1 MNYNRRRNIFTL
13 GDFHQYPNP
22 THQIKAQHNRR
33 QNSDPFERDPFKIQ
47 SYNFRYAER
56 PSYPLPNLYNNRVHS
71 TPSTS
76 NKRFETF
83 FYNYDFTPSVHDKEN
98 PPANKFREF
107 RRRKFLLDHQPQN
120 PTTAGQHAATADNRE
135 SSSLQ
140 QTHMY
145 QQLHPIANAT
155 VYARVGTSASQTAI
169 ASAARTAATAAA
181 TAATTTANAAGRTS
195 QSRLGYERLRGGNVD
210 NGGGVGG
217 NRGVRHYQTLCSAT
231 DTSSIGTAAGL
242 RYGRDNVSTSSHMSG
257 QNKYA
262 RKTNARSTG
271 NREYLRA
278 LATAHINESANQP
291 NYLGRGRCNSRT
303 SVERGRRPRL
313 ESLGSGSGFAQ
324 GNSTLDASHGNAKTA
339 GFRELSSA
347 GTSPTKYARQPI
359 QIVHSASPNRVTA
372 TVEKTE
378 GACSGCQININIKGL
393 DSTQLG
399 DNVVIKI
406 ESDKLTPSK
415 TNTKTEHTPVVSTLN
430 NIYNGTGC
438 IQSSDIAF
446 AKLVEIKRNSEMNHN
461 LDIKPKAV
469 AHQARATMRN
479 TSSSSFVID
488 KRLSK
493 FAVNSTDERE
503 QRKHKPRSSSHS
515 RIPLSSSTARALG
528 FTSSNTA
535 LRNTNSTEV
544 IQRAPRSISKE
555 RMPSMVPWC
564 LDTTLRHGFSHDDDI
579 AKPLPPTQ
587 PTPVMKPTRPSY
599 DATLN
604 DVRKMR
610 RQAVVAAYK
619 PFSLQRTSLGST
631 LRPRKSENF
640 SGSSKP
646 GSTTPSNEMNKLL
659 EKAQQ
664 CKKSAGAVASDFH
677 AESAQHRQSHHSLRG
692 AKVSK
697 STLRSQSSSQLELR
711 RSPTMIMHRSR
722 SSIRQATQSA
732 SDNQSHVTTPL
743 NVNINVFADKLK
755 LLRV

>member
-13 GDFHQYPNP
+13 GDYHQYPNP
-22 THQIKAQHNRR
+22 THQIKAQQNRR

-56 PSYPLPNLYNNRVHS
+56 PSYPLPNLYNNRVH
-71 TPSTS
+71 PSPSSS

-98 PPANKFREF
+98 PPTNKFREF
-107 RRRKFLLDHQPQN
+107 RRRKFLLEQQQQHPAAAAAAA
-120 PTTAGQHAATADNRE
+120 AGGAQLAAASNSRE
-135 SSSLQ
+135 SSTLPPA
-140 QTHMY
+140 HMC

-169 ASAARTAATAAA
+169 ASAARTAAA
-181 TAATTTANAAGRTS
+181 TAAVTAPTHAAGRAS
-195 QSRLGYERLRGGNVD
+195 QSRLGYDRLRSGQLES
-210 NGGGVGG
+210 GGGG
-217 NRGVRHYQTLCSAT
+217 RHYQTLCSAT

-242 RYGRDNVSTSSHMSG
+242 RYGRDNISTTSHMSG
-257 QNKYA
+257 HNNKYG
-262 RKTNARSTG
+262 RKATARSTG

-291 NYLGRGRCNSRT
+291 NFLGRGRCSSRT
-303 SVERGRRPRL
+303 SLERGRRPRI
-313 ESLGSGSGFAQ
+313 ESMGNGHGFTQA
-324 GNSTLDASHGNAKTA
+324 NSSVDSSQGNAKTA

-347 GTSPTKYARQPI
+347 GTSPSKYARQPL
-359 QIVHSASPNRVTA
+359 QTVRSASPNRVTA

-378 GACSGCQININIKGL
+378 GACSVCQININIKGL

-438 IQSSDIAF
+438 TQRNDVAI

-461 LDIKPKAV
+461 LDIKPKAA
-469 AHQARATMRN
+469 AHQPRTAMRN

-493 FAVNSTDERE
+493 FALNSTDECG
-503 QRKHKPRSSSHS
+503 QRSKHKPRSSSHS
-515 RIPLSSSTARALG
+515 RIPLTTSTTRALG

-535 LRNTNSTEV
+535 LRNSNSTEV

-564 LDTTLRHGFSHDDDI
+564 LDTTLRHGFAQQNDDDD
-579 AKPLPPTQ
+579 AKPLPPVQ
-587 PTPVMKPTRPSY
+587 PMPVVKPSRPSY
-599 DATLN
+599 DTTLN

-619 PFSLQRTSLGST
+619 PFCVQHTSLGST
-631 LRPRKSENF
+631 LRARKSEIFPINT
-640 SGSSKP
+640 GNKP
-646 GSTTPSNEMNKLL
+646 GSTTISNDAHKLL
-659 EKAQQ
+659 DKSQQ
-664 CKKSAGAVASDFH
+664 YRKTAGADSL
-677 AESAQHRQSHHSLRG
+677 QHRQSHHSLRG
-692 AKVSK
+692 SKMSK
-697 STLRSQSSSQLELR
+697 STLRSQSSSQLELK

-722 SSIRQATQSA
+722 SSIRQPN
-732 SDNQSHVTTPL
+732 SDSQSHVTTPL